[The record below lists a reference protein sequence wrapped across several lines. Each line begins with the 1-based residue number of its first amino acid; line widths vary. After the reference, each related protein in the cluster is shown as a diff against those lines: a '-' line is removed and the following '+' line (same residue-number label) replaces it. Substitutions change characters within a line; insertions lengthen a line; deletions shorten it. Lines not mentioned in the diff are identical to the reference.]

1 MQLTTAPPESEYKRY
16 LSRNNP
22 IPPMSTHQDDPK
34 KEQQQAETHREEQP
48 QSDVQGNEKASV
60 NPFTRTGGHKTQE
73 QNPSRNPASQ
83 SAPMGRD
90 SGKNAQKRAPQ
101 RSNPQGNNPMSKD
114 V

>member
-1 MQLTTAPPESEYKRY
+1 MNTSSE
-16 LSRNNP
+16 
-22 IPPMSTHQDDPK
+22 DPK
-34 KEQQQAETHREEQP
+34 KDQQHAETKREEQP

-60 NPFTRTGGHKTQE
+60 NPFTRTGNHNSDV
-73 QNPSRNPASQ
+73 QNPSRNPATQ

-90 SGKNAQKRAPQ
+90 SGKEPRKRAPQ